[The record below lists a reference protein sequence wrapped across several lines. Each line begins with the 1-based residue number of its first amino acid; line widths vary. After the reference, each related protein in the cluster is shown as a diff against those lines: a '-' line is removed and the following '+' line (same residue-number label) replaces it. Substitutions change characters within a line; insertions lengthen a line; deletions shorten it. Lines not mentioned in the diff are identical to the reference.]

1 MFRPSPQPSLFHRI
15 PYPIIA
21 LALALLAMV
30 VAVVSL
36 ANLEKDHL
44 ILQGIL
50 KNNALP
56 TELFDALWQSRRD
69 LITFTFLV
77 ALISVFGIV
86 AFLAYLHYD
95 NTRSKLEE
103 VKGLAR
109 NILQN
114 IPSGVLT
121 VDRSGIIT
129 AINPRAEVVLRRT
142 GAELLGNSY
151 ETIFSKGETIRA
163 VLDGALRTDQHVSLQ
178 DLHYQSVDGSE
189 RTIRV
194 STSELAADDGEPVG
208 VILQAQ
214 DMTDWLALEQRV
226 RVAEKLTALH
236 TLSAGVAHE
245 LRNPLSAIDLN
256 LHLLEEGV
264 KEQGVLTDVSARYFN
279 VLNTECRRLS
289 AILDNFMKFARPGSV
304 GLYEVQ
310 VRILLEHIVSL
321 MQMEAE
327 EYHISLV
334 QEIEASLPPVL
345 GDETAITQVLVNIVV
360 NGLHAMPQ
368 GGVCRITAEER
379 HLDGKRWVVVCVK
392 DTGVGIEKDALSRLF
407 EPFYTTKSGGTG
419 LGLTIAYRIME
430 DHGGSIHVSSQPG
443 NGTTVTLMFP
453 AAIQETRLMEQT
465 T

>member
-1 MFRPSPQPSLFHRI
+1 MFRPSPQSSLTRRV

-21 LALALLAMV
+21 VVLSILAMM
-30 VAVVSL
+30 VAIFIL

-44 ILQGIL
+44 ILQGII
-50 KNNALP
+50 KDNALP
-56 TELFDALWQSRRD
+56 AELFDALWQSRRD
-69 LITFTFLV
+69 LLTFTFLV
-77 ALISVFGIV
+77 VLISAFGIV
-86 AFLAYLHYD
+86 AVMAYLHY
-95 NTRSKLEE
+95 TSTKSRLEE

-109 NILQN
+109 NILQS

-129 AINPRAEVVLRRT
+129 AVNPRAEVVLRRMGT
-142 GAELLGNSY
+142 ELLGNSY
-151 ETIFSKGETIRA
+151 EIIFPKGETIRA

-178 DLHYQSVDGSE
+178 DLHYQGTDGTE

-194 STSELAADDGEPVG
+194 STAELSGDDGKPAG
-208 VILQAQ
+208 VIVQAQ

-226 RVAEKLTALH
+226 RVAEKLAALH

-256 LHLLEEGV
+256 LQLLDEEIKG
-264 KEQGVLTDVSARYFN
+264 QGGSTNLSARYLN

-289 AILDNFMKFARPGSV
+289 NILDNFIKFARPGSV
-304 GLYEVQ
+304 GLHEVQ
-310 VRILLEHIVSL
+310 VRALLEHIVSL
-321 MQMEAE
+321 MQVEAE
-327 EYHISLV
+327 DHHIRLV
-334 QEIEASLPPVL
+334 QEIEASLPPVI

-360 NGLHAMPQ
+360 NGLHAMPH
-368 GGVCRITAEER
+368 GGLCRIAAETR
-379 HLDGKRWVVVCVK
+379 HLDGKVWVVVSVK

-407 EPFYTTKSGGTG
+407 EPFYTTKSDGTG

-443 NGTTVTLMFP
+443 KGTTITLMFP
-453 AAIQETRLMEQT
+453 ASVQETRLMEQT